1 MELDQR
7 TYPKAMIAYMAA
19 VEALA
24 AIILLR
30 FHPVGP
36 LSTLGIFYV
45 AVLVSGLY
53 SVVSLRGNLMIAV
66 CLPVVFSAGVILG
79 PGAGAWLGALGAV
92 TFREVTGKVKWP
104 SILFNRAQ
112 YAILGWLSGE
122 LFHLLGGSLAHLSLA
137 RVSLPLALSAL
148 AVFVLNMAL
157 VAIAVALRQ
166 HRSVLEVWRVHMAW
180 GTVNYF
186 VMLPIG
192 YIMASIYRWAGA
204 WPELLFLLPL
214 VQSRWIFSLL
224 IEARKA
230 YRRGVEVLL
239 AALDAKDPYTYSH
252 SVRVGR
258 YAELLARYM
267 GLPEDRVEAVG
278 DAGRLHDVG
287 KLATPD
293 RILLKPGHL
302 TPAERRVMQ
311 LHPVAGETILA
322 QVELLGCARDWVLH
336 HHERYDG
343 NGYPSRQLACE
354 IAIETR
360 IIMVV
365 DAYDAMTSD
374 RPYRQAMTH
383 EQALAELQ
391 RVAGTQLDPEVVQH
405 FIALTHTV
413 DLEAVA
419 RPGKGWTWQVASGG
433 T

>member
-19 VEALA
+19 VEVVA
-24 AIILLR
+24 AIILLW

-92 TFREVTGKVKWP
+92 TIREVTGKVKWP
-104 SILFNRAQ
+104 SVLFNRAQ

-122 LFHLLGGSLAHLSLA
+122 LFHLLGGSLEHLSLA
-137 RVSLPLALSAL
+137 QVSLPLALSAL

-166 HRSVLEVWRVHMAW
+166 RRSVLEVWRVHMAW

-302 TPAERRVMQ
+302 TPTERRVMQ

-322 QVELLGCARDWVLH
+322 QVELLGCAREWVLH

-374 RPYRQAMTH
+374 RPYRQAMSH